1 MEIRDY
7 FRIIGKRLW
16 IVVLVTVLAAGSTY
30 GFSKIM
36 TPEYRSTIYL
46 NVVPARPDWG
56 LQQTILGYL
65 RNYAGEI
72 TSRTNALETVNRL
85 QLDITPDQLIEKLT
99 VSPIESDLLIQ
110 IDADDYDPIIAANI
124 AQTSAEVFVENIN
137 ARMLE
142 VDKSDRVDVYIR
154 DYAPAG
160 HLHKPKPK
168 INALAGAVFGL
179 LAGLVVVLVLEW
191 LEADVIRTSTD
202 LERHTDLPVLGTIPA
217 AGASR
222 SGSKR
227 SLPWRQT
234 KSATTSD

>member
-16 IVVLVTVLAAGSTY
+16 IIILVTIITAGSAY
-30 GFSKIM
+30 GFSKLM
-36 TPEYRSTIYL
+36 APVYRSTILL

-72 TSRTNALETVNRL
+72 TSRSNALETINRL
-85 QLDITPDQLIEKLT
+85 QLDITPDQMIAKLT

-124 AQTSAEVFVENIN
+124 AQTTADVFVENIN

-154 DYAPAG
+154 DYAQPG

-168 INALAGAVFGL
+168 INGLAGGVFGL
-179 LAGLVVVLVLEW
+179 LLGLIIVLVLEW
-191 LEADVIRTSTD
+191 LEADVIRSSSD
-202 LERHTDLPVLGTIPA
+202 LERHVNLPVLGAIPA
-217 AGASR
+217 ANSSR
-222 SGSKR
+222 AGR
-227 SLPWRQT
+227 RTVFPWHQH
-234 KSATTSD
+234 KSATLSD